1 VPAWGE
7 PPAMPLTLQETE
19 VSGVLVTVA
28 EKGSELPRR
37 TEPELGA
44 MATVICG
51 GGGGVVPPPPPP
63 HAAWESVKASRRMAW
78 VM

>member
-1 VPAWGE
+1 
-7 PPAMPLTLQETE
+7 MPFTPQETE

-44 MATVICG
+44 MVTVICG
-51 GGGGVVPPPPPP
+51 GGGGGVPPPPPPP
-63 HAAWESVKASRRMAW
+63 HAAWESVRTSRRVAW